1 MKVGEEAPEFELEG
15 TKGRVLLSSKRGKW
29 VVLFFYPLDF
39 TYVCPTE
46 VIAFSKAVK
55 DFEKESAEVYGI
67 SVDSVAAHNAWIEKL
82 GGLNYAL
89 LSDINKEV
97 SRKYNVLI
105 EKEGIALRGLFI
117 IDPDGLLQYMVI
129 HNNNVGRS
137 VQETIRVLKAL
148 KTGELC
154 PVEWKQGEKTLGKA

>member
-15 TKGRVLLSSKRGKW
+15 TNGRFSLSKNKGKW
-29 VVLFFYPLDF
+29 TVLFFYPLDF

-46 VIAFSKAVK
+46 VTAFSKAAK
-55 DFEKESAEVYGI
+55 EFEKELAEVYGI
-67 SVDSVAAHNAWIEKL
+67 SVDSVAAHKAWIEKL
-82 GGLNYAL
+82 GGLNYPL

-97 SRKYNVLI
+97 SRKYGVLL

-117 IDPDGLLQYMVI
+117 IDPDGILQYMVV

-137 VQETIRVLKAL
+137 VQETLRVLKAL